1 VGTENR
7 RTQMNSEM
15 LKSRELSESK
25 TRNAENR
32 PLEDNELDLISG
44 GFTLIE
50 LLVQEP
56 NQISIIMG
64 MQLPAVQKVR

>member
-1 VGTENR
+1 
-7 RTQMNSEM
+7 MNSEK
-15 LKSRELSESK
+15 LKKRALSELK
-25 TRNAENR
+25 ARNAQNR
-32 PLEDNELDLISG
+32 PLEDDELDLTCG

-64 MQLPAVQKVR
+64 LLPPATHKVR